1 MKILLIKPPLDLFD
15 FEVASIVPPLGL
27 AYIAGFLEKN
37 DYNVKIL
44 DTVVEDTEPKH
55 IKDNLYHW
63 GLSYEK
69 INEFILKEK
78 PDVVG
83 IGCLFSSQFRN
94 SMVVAKHAKEAGC
107 IVVVGGTHA
116 SANPEELLKSG
127 YIDYV
132 VLGEGEETV
141 LELMKS
147 IENKEELRSNSSKS
161 RIGKYHNK
169 YTFLNNKKSI
179 SDSAICKIDGL
190 AYKYRGKIHV
200 NQKTKYIKNIDTI
213 PMPARHLLP
222 MKKYLDLGSG
232 HGPSVM
238 RTPCTSVITSRG
250 CPFNCVFCSTH
261 NVWGKTWRG
270 RDAKKV
276 VDEVEEIVKTYGV
289 KEVHFDDDNI
299 SLDRERMEQICNEI
313 IKRGLKI
320 KWCTPNGIALWTLDE
335 ALLRL
340 MKKSGCYKLSFGL
353 ESGDKET
360 LKFIRKPLQ
369 NLGIV
374 KEKVALVNSAGIWT
388 QGFFIIGFPYES
400 LSSVQNTVNFAVD
413 VDLDFASFEI
423 AAPLPG
429 TDLYRIM
436 RKENMVNEIDWE
448 DIRLRHV
455 EMKTKHFTTKELVKL
470 QKQVYLG
477 FFKRRLFGY
486 LNPIKTFK
494 RLRRID
500 SLDSLKFIAK
510 IAKRVYYNAVVRGV
524 E

>member
-27 AYIAGFLEKN
+27 AYIAGFLEKHGY
-37 DYNVKIL
+37 DARIL
-44 DTVVEDTEPKH
+44 DTIAEDTKPKH

-94 SMVVAKHAKEAGC
+94 SMIVAKYAKNAGS

-141 LELMKS
+141 LELVKKL
-147 IENKEELRSNSSKS
+147 EK
-161 RIGKYHNK
+161 
-169 YTFLNNKKSI
+169 KKSVM
-179 SDSAICKIDGL
+179 DIDGL
-190 AYKYRGKIHV
+190 AYKHRGKIHV
-200 NQKTKYIKNIDTI
+200 NQKTKYIKDIDTI

-222 MKKYLDLGSG
+222 MKKYLELGSG
-232 HGPSVM
+232 HGPSIM
-238 RTPCTSVITSRG
+238 KTPCTTVITSRG

-261 NVWGKTWRG
+261 NVWGKNWRG
-270 RDAKKV
+270 RNAVKV
-276 VDEVEEIVKTYGV
+276 VDEIEEVVKKYNV
-289 KEVHFDDDNI
+289 KEIHFDDDNI

-313 IKRGLKI
+313 IERGLKI
-320 KWCTPNGIALWTLDE
+320 KWCTPNGIALWSLDKE
-335 ALLRL
+335 LLAL

-369 NLGIV
+369 NLDIV
-374 KEKVALVNSAGIWT
+374 REKIGLVNSAGIWT
-388 QGFFIIGFPYES
+388 QGFFIIGFPYEP
-400 LSSVQNTVNFAVD
+400 LSSIHNTMNFAAD
-413 VDLDFASFEI
+413 IDLDFASFEI

-455 EMKTKHFTTKELVKL
+455 DMKTKYFSTKELVKL

-486 LNPIKTFK
+486 LNPIKAFK
-494 RLRRID
+494 RLKRID
-500 SLDSLKFIAK
+500 SLDSLRFIAR
-510 IAKRVYYNAVVRGV
+510 IAKRVYFNAVVRDV
-524 E
+524 D